1 MLRFVIGHQEGG
13 ENIEQTD
20 TLTRQLLYNL
30 ARCSQQAAQLSPYP
44 LVLSVTE
51 IAERVRQGRLHSSKL

>member
-20 TLTRQLLYNL
+20 TLTRQLLYRL
-30 ARCSQQAAQLSPYP
+30 AYWPPSGAFAHPLGRGVLEGHFSP
-44 LVLSVTE
+44 E
-51 IAERVRQGRLHSSKL
+51 